1 MSLKHIAL
9 AVFLTAIWGFNF
21 VVIRLGLDSL
31 PPFLLAALRFAVA
44 AVPAFFI
51 ARPALSWSR
60 LFVIGMALFFGQFA
74 FLFPAMTVGMPPGLA
89 SVVLQ
94 SQAFFTVLF
103 AATLLGERPRLMQ
116 LAGCAV
122 AGTGLVT
129 IAMTTGLGFTMGGLL
144 LALAAA
150 ASWAMGNVL
159 VRMAGKVDMFPLIIW
174 LCLIPPLPFL
184 AMSFVFEG
192 WPAIHGALSGLSA
205 TGIGSILYLAILA
218 TIVGFGIWGYLL
230 RIYPASTVAPFS
242 LLVPLFGTL
251 SAYLVLGETFS
262 PMRLA
267 GMVLVVFGLT
277 FIVWPA
283 RRRIA
288 SPGRA

>member
-1 MSLKHIAL
+1 MSPKHIAL
-9 AVFLTAIWGFNF
+9 AVFVTAIWGFNF
-21 VVIRLGLDSL
+21 VVIKLGLDSL
-31 PPFLLAALRFAVA
+31 SPFLLAALRFAVA

-60 LFVIGMALFFGQFA
+60 LCLIGTALFFGQFA

-103 AATLLGERPRLMQ
+103 AATLLGERPRVMQ

-122 AGTGLVT
+122 AGAGLVT
-129 IAMTTGLGFTMGGLL
+129 IAMTTGLGFTMSGLL

-159 VRMAGKVDMFPLIIW
+159 VRTAGKVDMFPLIIW

-192 WPAIHGALSGLSA
+192 WPLIQNTLSGLSA
-205 TGIGSILYLAILA
+205 IGIGSILYLAILA

-230 RIYPASTVAPFS
+230 KIYPASTVAPFS

-262 PMRLA
+262 AMRLA
-267 GMVLVVFGLT
+267 GMVLVVFGLA

-283 RRRIA
+283 RRRQVLPA
-288 SPGRA
+288 RV